1 MTEVNQ
7 LTQPLPQLFEVY
19 MPVDER
25 KPRLARR
32 FSWPVGVERLS
43 ERFASVPQAS
53 HFRVWFG
60 DHPFDSTSAKPRLT
74 MEHIANHHL
83 AYPIL
88 SIWYYVRGGNTD
100 WFIMLYPVEAAKKRQ
115 VRALLEE
122 SVFPGV
128 ESWLLE
134 ERTPSWLATSHR
146 LECIYDPDGETI
158 NISTTKG

>member
-1 MTEVNQ
+1 MEVNHPKQ
-7 LTQPLPQLFEVY
+7 TSPPLFEVY
-19 MPVDER
+19 TSVDGR
-25 KPRLARR
+25 KPRLGSR

-43 ERFASVPQAS
+43 ERFALVPQAP

-74 MEHIANHHL
+74 MEHIANRHL

-88 SIWYYVRGGNTD
+88 SVWYHVRGGSSD
-100 WFIMLYPVEAAKKRQ
+100 WFIMVYPVEATRKQQ

-122 SVFPGV
+122 SIFSGI

-134 ERTPSWLATSHR
+134 ERSRSWLATSQR
-146 LECIYDPDGETI
+146 LECIYDPDGEAI
-158 NISTTKG
+158 NITTTNG